1 MIYIL
6 FGNDTKKINSSLKK
20 LTENKEVIYLSQSI
34 VSKEIINEY
43 ALNISLFGES
53 PVVVI
58 ENLLSKNEFS
68 FSPKELS
75 SLKDSPTIFILL
87 EDKLLSADEK
97 KYNKYGKI
105 EKFEIKEIKKIP
117 KINTFA
123 IADAYGR
130 GDKIESWFLY
140 RQAIEAGIEPEAISG
155 IIFWKI
161 KTMILNGN
169 KIFSLDNL
177 QKQSKDIVSLYHNS
191 HKGNSDFV
199 IGLEQFILSSLSK

>member
-20 LTENKEVIYLSQSI
+20 LTENKEIIYLSQSI

-53 PVVVI
+53 PVIVI

-75 SLKDSPTIFILL
+75 SLKDSPTTFILL
-87 EDKLLSADEK
+87 EDKLLGADEK
-97 KYNKYGKI
+97 KYSKYGKT

-130 GDKIESWFLY
+130 GDKIEAWFLY
-140 RQAIEAGIEPEAISG
+140 RQAIEAGIEPESISG
-155 IIFWKI
+155 ILFWKI

-177 QKQSKDIVSLYHNS
+177 QRQSKDIVSLYHNS

>member
-20 LTENKEVIYLSQSI
+20 LTENKEVIYLSQSVI
-34 VSKEIINEY
+34 SKELINEY

-53 PVVVI
+53 PVVVV

-68 FSPKELS
+68 FSTKELS

-97 KYNKYGKI
+97 KYSKYAKT

-130 GDKIESWFLY
+130 GDKIEAWFLY

-155 IIFWKI
+155 ILFWKI

-199 IGLEQFILSSLSK
+199 IGLEQFILSSLTK